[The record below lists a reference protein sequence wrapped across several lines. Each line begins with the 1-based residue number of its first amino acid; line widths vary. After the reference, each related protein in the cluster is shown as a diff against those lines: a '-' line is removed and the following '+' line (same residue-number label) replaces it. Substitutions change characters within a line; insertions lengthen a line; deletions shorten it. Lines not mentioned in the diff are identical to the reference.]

1 MLRFAYELIPALL
14 LGLLL
19 GYSFPSLPTRL
30 AAPLVT
36 WGIPITLVGLLL
48 RFGLG
53 GDLLVAGAAAGLING
68 IGLLLLLEVAL
79 LRRALA
85 NGGLQLGAVVGNTGY
100 FGIPVALTARCQL
113 HRRSPT

>member
-1 MLRFAYELIPALL
+1 
-14 LGLLL
+14 
-19 GYSFPSLPTRL
+19 
-30 AAPLVT
+30 VT

-48 RFGLG
+48 RSGLG

-68 IGLLLLLEVAL
+68 IGLMLLLGVAP

-100 FGIPVALTARCQL
+100 LDARVGL
-113 HRRSPT
+113 AHLGATPSTGN